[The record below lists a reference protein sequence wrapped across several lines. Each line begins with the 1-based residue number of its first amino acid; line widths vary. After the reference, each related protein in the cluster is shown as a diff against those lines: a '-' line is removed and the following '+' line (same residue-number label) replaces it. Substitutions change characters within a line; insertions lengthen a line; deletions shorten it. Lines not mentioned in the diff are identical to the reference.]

1 MWGIIKNMKAN
12 PEINQFIEDIL
23 SVDEDKGK
31 IVISLRK
38 LVSKIAPGAKE
49 EIKYGG
55 LVFVSDKRLFCGIF
69 IRKNHISVEFDR
81 GAELS
86 DPDDFFEGSGK
97 YRRHIKILQLEDIKT
112 KKVEY
117 FIEESCKL

>member
-1 MWGIIKNMKAN
+1 MNMKAN
-12 PEINQFIEDIL
+12 PKINNLIQDIL
-23 SVDEDKGK
+23 FVDEDKGQ

-38 LVSKIAPGAKE
+38 LVSKIAPSAKE

-81 GAELS
+81 GAELQ
-86 DPDDFFEGSGK
+86 DPDDFLEGSGK
-97 YRRHIKILQLEDIKT
+97 KKRHLKIFQQEDIKN

-117 FIEESCKL
+117 YIKQSYNL